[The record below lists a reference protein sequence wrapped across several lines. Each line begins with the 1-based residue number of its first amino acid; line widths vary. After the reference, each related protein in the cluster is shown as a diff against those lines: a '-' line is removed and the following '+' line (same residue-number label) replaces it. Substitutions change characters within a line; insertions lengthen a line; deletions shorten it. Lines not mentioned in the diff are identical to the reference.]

1 MNNSTLIITDIVL
14 VLVVA
19 LILATDELKKH
30 GAILIPLLAIACA
43 SCIVRHISHYK
54 HTKKLY

>member
-1 MNNSTLIITDIVL
+1 MNNSTLIITDSVL

-30 GAILIPLLAIACA
+30 GAILIPLIAIACA

>member
-1 MNNSTLIITDIVL
+1 MNSSTLIVTDVVL
-14 VLVVA
+14 VLVVV
-19 LILATDELKKH
+19 LILATDELRKH
-30 GAILIPLLAIACA
+30 GAILIPLIAIACA